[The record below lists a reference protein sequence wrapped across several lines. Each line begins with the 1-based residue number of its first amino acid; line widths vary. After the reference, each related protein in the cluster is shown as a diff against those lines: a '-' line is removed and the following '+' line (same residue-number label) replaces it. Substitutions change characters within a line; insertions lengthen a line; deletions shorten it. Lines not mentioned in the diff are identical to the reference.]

1 MVKCAAHVV
10 KCACSAVPVTI
21 TEYTFLV
28 LKGSVSRYFGP
39 PKSSIFCPL
48 KSAIDPT
55 HENLWHPTLLCWH
68 LSLLTNCHLSF
79 RWHVMLASVNFDNLP
94 SALLTTCY
102 ILASVTLDN
111 HICIFKECQATVA
124 SVTIVTIAYI
134 VLYTVQYI
142 TFVGMSCWIL
152 SHLSI

>member
-55 HENLWHPTLLCWH
+55 HENLWHPTLA
-68 LSLLTNCHLSF
+68 SNP
-79 RWHVMLASVNFDNLP
+79 VMLTSVTFDNLP
-94 SALLTTCY
+94 SVLLM
-102 ILASVTLDN
+102 AS
-111 HICIFKECQATVA
+111 HAGICQF
-124 SVTIVTIAYI
+124 
-134 VLYTVQYI
+134 
-142 TFVGMSCWIL
+142 
-152 SHLSI
+152 